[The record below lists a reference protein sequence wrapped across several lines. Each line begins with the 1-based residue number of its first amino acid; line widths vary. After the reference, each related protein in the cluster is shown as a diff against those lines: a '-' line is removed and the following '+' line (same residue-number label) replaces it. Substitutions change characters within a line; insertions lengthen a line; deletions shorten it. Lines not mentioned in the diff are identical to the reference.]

1 MILLKTLKI
10 AARALRRNTLRTLLT
25 MLGIIFGVGAV
36 IAMVSLGNGAKAQ
49 LEASIATLGQNVIT
63 VLSGTVSRGGF
74 RMGFGSAGTLTQ
86 DDYEAIRKEIPGVNG
101 VSPEV
106 RNFAQL
112 AAGNQNINSQIMG
125 VGADY
130 LEVRSWPCAIGE
142 SFTESDVRNAQ
153 KVALI
158 GKTTAETLFG
168 EDDPVGQI
176 VRVKNAPFRIVG
188 ILSTKGTD
196 MWGRDQDDVLLLPY
210 TSAMKRL
217 TGDMTFRSL
226 MIQAVG
232 PEVVNTLTNQITDLL
247 RQRHKITAGRD
258 DDFLVRTQRDITEF
272 ADAQARTTREL
283 LFYVALISLIVG
295 GIGVMNIM
303 LVSVTERT
311 REIGVRLA
319 VGARSR
325 DILLQFLTEAVT
337 LSVAGGALGI
347 CFGVACSRLVT
358 QQLGWAT
365 LTSAGS
371 IILAFGVSAAIGIFF
386 GFYPSLKAS
395 RLDPIDALRYE

>member
-1 MILLKTLKI
+1 
-10 AARALRRNTLRTLLT
+10 
-25 MLGIIFGVGAV
+25 
-36 IAMVSLGNGAKAQ
+36 
-49 LEASIATLGQNVIT
+49 
-63 VLSGTVSRGGF
+63 
-74 RMGFGSAGTLTQ
+74 
-86 DDYEAIRKEIPGVNG
+86 
-101 VSPEV
+101 
-106 RNFAQL
+106 
-112 AAGNQNINSQIMG
+112 
-125 VGADY
+125 
-130 LEVRSWPCAIGE
+130 
-142 SFTESDVRNAQ
+142 
-153 KVALI
+153 
-158 GKTTAETLFG
+158 
-168 EDDPVGQI
+168 
-176 VRVKNAPFRIVG
+176 
-188 ILSTKGTD
+188 

-217 TGDMTFRSL
+217 TGDTTFRSL

-232 PEVVNTLTNQITDLL
+232 PQVVNTLTNQITDLL

-347 CFGVACSRLVT
+347 FFGVACSRLVT
-358 QQLGWAT
+358 KQLGWAT